1 DFEEESTF
9 KKSRSK
15 KQKRFDEKYFQE
27 SDKEEIDSSIQ
38 EKLNISKDKLVSSEF
53 QTILFTNLVFNEFI
67 RRTLS
72 NGGGVV
78 LENSKTNISIIN
90 TCTIDYYLFGLWYA
104 SKIRLDFKLQI
115 DQLRL
120 ENYRLFLKII
130 ENIESKKWNMAKTNW
145 VLNVLNLNS
154 DENGDYNLFEGEYAY
169 CIRYF
174 TCYQYFYA
182 YSERKC
188 GRKHNFEGET
198 ISFIK
203 DKNQVNISIQK
214 AICHNQNCES
224 IIDVGCEFLYVPPFI
239 VIENNFNHQIK
250 CKELDKKMKINNF
263 EYVLVFCTVFLRE
276 VAGGNY
282 ISIFNINDELH
293 LVNP

>member
-1 DFEEESTF
+1 MDFCDDLDFEEESTI

-15 KQKRFDEKYFQE
+15 KQKGFDESNCQK

-38 EKLNISKDKLVSSEF
+38 EKLNISKDKLEPSEC
-53 QTILFTNLVFNEFI
+53 QTILFTNLIFNELI
-67 RRTLS
+67 SRTPQM
-72 NGGGVV
+72 
-78 LENSKTNISIIN
+78 EE
-90 TCTIDYYLFGLWYA
+90 F
-104 SKIRLDFKLQI
+104 DFKLQI
-115 DQLRL
+115 DELRL

-130 ENIESKKWNMAKTNW
+130 ENIESKKWNMAKTIW

-154 DENGDYNLFEGEYAY
+154 DENGDYNLFESEYAY
-169 CIRYF
+169 CFRYF

-182 YSERKC
+182 YSECKC

-203 DKNQVNISIQK
+203 DKNQVNLSIQK

-239 VIENNFNHQIK
+239 VIENNFNHQIR
-250 CKELDKKMKINNF
+250 
-263 EYVLVFCTVFLRE
+263 TR
-276 VAGGNY
+276 
-282 ISIFNINDELH
+282 
-293 LVNP
+293 